1 MIYNP
6 TMAIPTEEESREEHN
21 TSFLLDALYCEE
33 EKWEDDDEE
42 EVEAVEENSSFSSA
56 STSSPLAILQ
66 QDLFWED
73 EDLVTLFSKEEEQGL
88 SCVDD
93 VYLATDR
100 KEAVGWIL
108 RVNSRYGFSTLAA
121 VLAITYLDKFI
132 CSYSLQRDK
141 PWMLQL
147 VSVACLSL
155 AAKVEETHV
164 PLLLDFQVEETKY
177 VFEAKTIQRMELLI
191 LSTLQWKMHLV
202 TPLSFLD
209 HIIRRLG
216 LKNNAHW
223 DFLNSCHR
231 LILSVISDSR
241 FVGYLP
247 SVVAAATMM
256 RIIEQVEPFDPL
268 SYQTKLLGVLNIT
281 KAFSRTS
288 FVHSQEKVK
297 SCYDLILEL
306 PMGRMGLQIE
316 TQTRRKRKSGESPC
330 CVIDS
335 NPFNSDESS
344 NDSWSASSCNPPS
357 SPQQQPPLKK
367 MRGDQETQ
375 KEKPVLHLPWAI
387 IVASP

>member
-1 MIYNP
+1 
-6 TMAIPTEEESREEHN
+6 MAIRKEEESREEQ
-21 TSFLLDALYCEE
+21 SFLLDALYCEE
-33 EKWEDDDEE
+33 EKWEDEEDEQE
-42 EVEAVEENSSFSSA
+42 EVEESPSFSSSS
-56 STSSPLAILQ
+56 STPLVLLQ

-73 EDLVTLFSKEEEQGL
+73 KDLVTLYSKEEEQEL
-88 SCVDD
+88 TCLHD
-93 VYLATDR
+93 VYLSTDR
-100 KEAVGWIL
+100 KQAVGWIL
-108 RVNSRYGFSTLAA
+108 RVNAHYGFSTLAA

-191 LSTLQWKMHLV
+191 LSTLQWKMHLI
-202 TPLSFLD
+202 TPISFLD

-223 DFLNSCHR
+223 DFLNRSHR
-231 LILSVISDSR
+231 LLLSVISDSR
-241 FVGYLP
+241 FVGFLP

-256 RIIEQVEPFDPL
+256 RIIDQVEPFDPI
-268 SYQTKLLGVLNIT
+268 SYQTNLLNVLNIT
-281 KAFSRTS
+281 K
-288 FVHSQEKVK
+288 EKVQT
-297 SCYDLILEL
+297 CYDLILQL
-306 PMGRMGLQIE
+306 PFDHMGLQIE
-316 TQTRRKRKSGESPC
+316 TRKRKLHESSSSPS

-344 NDSWSASSCNPPS
+344 NDSWSVSS
-357 SPQQQPPLKK
+357 SPEKQQQQPPVKK
-367 MRGDQETQ
+367 MREGQESK
-375 KEKPVLHLPWAI
+375 KEKPMLHLPWAI
-387 IVASP
+387 VATP

>member
-1 MIYNP
+1 
-6 TMAIPTEEESREEHN
+6 MAIPTEEESREEHN

-121 VLAITYLDKFI
+121 VLAITYLDKCI

-281 KAFSRTS
+281 K
-288 FVHSQEKVK
+288 EKVK

-306 PMGRMGLQIE
+306 PMSRMGLQIE
-316 TQTRRKRKSGESPC
+316 TQSRRKRKSGESPC

>member
-1 MIYNP
+1 
-6 TMAIPTEEESREEHN
+6 MAIRKEDESREEQS

-33 EKWEDDDEE
+33 EKWEDEE
-42 EVEAVEENSSFSSA
+42 EAEEVEENSSFSS
-56 STSSPLAILQ
+56 SSPTSPLVLLQ

-73 EDLVTLFSKEEEQGL
+73 EDLVTLFSKEEEQRL
-88 SCVDD
+88 SHLDD

-108 RVNSRYGFSTLAA
+108 RVNARYGFSTLTA

-155 AAKVEETHV
+155 AAKVEEVHI

-177 VFEAKTIQRMELLI
+177 VFEAKTIQRMELLL

-216 LKNNAHW
+216 LKNNSHW
-223 DFLNSCHR
+223 DFLNRCHR

-256 RIIEQVEPFDPL
+256 RIIDQVETFDPL
-268 SYQTKLLGVLNIT
+268 SHQTNLLGVLNIT
-281 KAFSRTS
+281 K
-288 FVHSQEKVK
+288 EKVEA
-297 SCYDLILEL
+297 CYNLILQL
-306 PMGRMGLQIE
+306 PLDHMGLQIE
-316 TQTRRKRKSGESPC
+316 TQSCRKRKSRDSSSSLSSPS

-357 SPQQQPPLKK
+357 SSPQQQQQEPPLKK
-367 MRGDQETQ
+367 TKM
-375 KEKPVLHLPWAI
+375 EKPILHL
-387 IVASP
+387 S

>member
-1 MIYNP
+1 
-6 TMAIPTEEESREEHN
+6 MAIRKEEESREEQSN
-21 TSFLLDALYCEE
+21 SFLLDALYCEE
-33 EKWEDDDEE
+33 EKWEDEGEE
-42 EVEAVEENSSFSSA
+42 EVEENSSLSSS
-56 STSSPLAILQ
+56 STSSSFVLLQ

-88 SCVDD
+88 SCLDD
-93 VYLATDR
+93 VYLSTDR

-108 RVNSRYGFSTLAA
+108 RVNAHYGFSTLAA

-155 AAKVEETHV
+155 AAKVEETQV

-177 VFEAKTIQRMELLI
+177 VFEAKTIQRMELLM
-191 LSTLQWKMHLV
+191 LSTLQWKMHLI
-202 TPLSFLD
+202 TPISFID

-223 DFLNSCHR
+223 DFLNKCNR
-231 LILSVISDSR
+231 LLLSVISDSR

-268 SYQTKLLGVLNIT
+268 SYQTNLLGALNLT
-281 KAFSRTS
+281 K
-288 FVHSQEKVK
+288 EKVK
-297 SCYDLILEL
+297 TCYDLILQL
-306 PMGRMGLQIE
+306 PVDRIGLQI
-316 TQTRRKRKSGESPC
+316 QNQSSKKRKSHESSSSSLNSPS

-357 SPQQQPPLKK
+357 SSSPQQQQQPPMKK
-367 MRGDQETQ
+367 MRGGQEN
-375 KEKPVLHLPWAI
+375 EKKKPILHLPWAI
-387 IVASP
+387 EATP

>member
-1 MIYNP
+1 
-6 TMAIPTEEESREEHN
+6 MAIPKEEESREEHT

-33 EKWEDDDEE
+33 EKWEDEDDD
-42 EVEAVEENSSFSSA
+42 EVEAVGENSSFSSSA
-56 STSSPLAILQ
+56 STSPLVLLQ
-66 QDLFWED
+66 QDLYWED

-108 RVNSRYGFSTLAA
+108 RVNSHYGFSTLAA

-191 LSTLQWKMHLV
+191 LSTLQWKMHLI

-223 DFLNSCHR
+223 DFLNRCHS

-241 FVGYLP
+241 FVSYLP

-281 KAFSRTS
+281 K
-288 FVHSQEKVK
+288 EKVK
-297 SCYDLILEL
+297 SCYELVLQL
-306 PMGRMGLQIE
+306 PMERNGSQIE
-316 TQTRRKRKSGESPC
+316 TQSCRKRKSGDSPS

-344 NDSWSASSCNPPS
+344 NDSWWSASSNNPPSS

-387 IVASP
+387 VATP

>member
-1 MIYNP
+1 
-6 TMAIPTEEESREEHN
+6 MAIRKEEESREEQS

-33 EKWEDDDEE
+33 EKWEDEGEE
-42 EVEAVEENSSFSSA
+42 LEEVEENSSFSP
-56 STSSPLAILQ
+56 SSNSPFLLLQ

-73 EDLVTLFSKEEEQGL
+73 GDLVTLFSKEEEQGL
-88 SCVDD
+88 SCLDD
-93 VYLATDR
+93 VYLSTDR

-108 RVNSRYGFSTLAA
+108 RVNAHYGFSTLAA
-121 VLAITYLDKFI
+121 VLAITYLDKFV

-202 TPLSFLD
+202 TPISFLD
-209 HIIRRLG
+209 HIVRRLG

-231 LILSVISDSR
+231 LLLSVISDSR

-256 RIIEQVEPFDPL
+256 RIIEQVEPFDPIL
-268 SYQTKLLGVLNIT
+268 YQNKLLGILNIT
-281 KAFSRTS
+281 M
-288 FVHSQEKVK
+288 EKVK
-297 SCYDLILEL
+297 ACYDLILQL
-306 PMGRMGLQIE
+306 PVDRIGLKNE
-316 TQTRRKRKSGESPC
+316 TQSFRKRKSRDSSSLSSPS

-335 NPFNSDESS
+335 NPFSSDESS
-344 NDSWSASSCNPPS
+344 NDSWSASSYNQPS
-357 SPQQQPPLKK
+357 SPQQPPLKK
-367 MRGDQETQ
+367 MRGAQETK
-375 KEKPVLHLPWAI
+375 KEKPILHLPWAI
-387 IVASP
+387 VATP

>member
-1 MIYNP
+1 
-6 TMAIPTEEESREEHN
+6 MAIRKEDESREEYS

-33 EKWEDDDEE
+33 EKWEDVDEE
-42 EVEAVEENSSFSSA
+42 EAEENSS
-56 STSSPLAILQ
+56 STITSPCVLLQ

-73 EDLVTLFSKEEEQGL
+73 KDLVTLFCKEEEQRL
-88 SCVDD
+88 SCLDD

-100 KEAVGWIL
+100 KEAVAWIL
-108 RVNSRYGFSTLAA
+108 RVNAHYGFSTLTAA
-121 VLAITYLDKFI
+121 LAITYLDNFI
-132 CSYSLQRDK
+132 CSSYNSLQRDK

-191 LSTLQWKMHLV
+191 LSTLQWKMHLI

-216 LKNNAHW
+216 LKNNSHW
-223 DFLNSCHR
+223 DFLNRCHR

-256 RIIEQVEPFDPL
+256 RIIDQVEPFHPL
-268 SYQTKLLGVLNIT
+268 SHRNNLLGALNIT
-281 KAFSRTS
+281 K
-288 FVHSQEKVK
+288 EKVEA
-297 SCYDLILEL
+297 CYDLILQL
-306 PMGRMGLQIE
+306 PLGLQIE
-316 TQTRRKRKSGESPC
+316 TQSRRKRKNRDSSSSLSSSPS

-335 NPFNSDESS
+335 YYFNSDESS
-344 NDSWSASSCNPPS
+344 NDSWSASSSP
-357 SPQQQPPLKK
+357 PQQQQEPPLKK
-367 MRGDQETQ
+367 KTT
-375 KEKPVLHLPWAI
+375 KAEKPILHL
-387 IVASP
+387 SS

>member
-1 MIYNP
+1 
-6 TMAIPTEEESREEHN
+6 MAVRKEEESREEQS

-33 EKWEDDDEE
+33 EKWEDE
-42 EVEAVEENSSFSSA
+42 EVEEAVEENSSFSS
-56 STSSPLAILQ
+56 TSPLVLLQ

-73 EDLVTLFSKEEEQGL
+73 EDLVTLFCKEEEQRR
-88 SCVDD
+88 SCLDD

-100 KEAVGWIL
+100 KEAVAWIL
-108 RVNSRYGFSTLAA
+108 RVNAHYGFSTLTA
-121 VLAITYLDKFI
+121 VLAITYLDNFI
-132 CSYSLQRDK
+132 CSSYNSLQRDK

-191 LSTLQWKMHLV
+191 LSTLQWKMHLI

-216 LKNNAHW
+216 LKNNSHW
-223 DFLNSCHR
+223 DFLNRCHR

-256 RIIEQVEPFDPL
+256 RIIDQVEHFDPL
-268 SYQTKLLGVLNIT
+268 LHRTNLLGALNIT
-281 KAFSRTS
+281 K
-288 FVHSQEKVK
+288 EKVEA
-297 SCYDLILEL
+297 CYSLILQL
-306 PMGRMGLQIE
+306 PLGLQIE
-316 TQTRRKRKSGESPC
+316 TQSRRKRKNRDSSSSLSSSPS

-335 NPFNSDESS
+335 NYFNSDESS
-344 NDSWSASSCNPPS
+344 NDSWSASS
-357 SPQQQPPLKK
+357 SPLQQQQQEPPLKK
-367 MRGDQETQ
+367 KTT
-375 KEKPVLHLPWAI
+375 KTEKPILHL
-387 IVASP
+387 SS

>member
-1 MIYNP
+1 
-6 TMAIPTEEESREEHN
+6 MAIRKEDESREEQSN
-21 TSFLLDALYCEE
+21 SFLLDALYCEE
-33 EKWEDDDEE
+33 EKWEDEE
-42 EVEAVEENSSFSSA
+42 EEVEENSSFSS
-56 STSSPLAILQ
+56 SSPTSPLVLLQ
-66 QDLFWED
+66 QDLFWQD
-73 EDLVTLFSKEEEQGL
+73 QDLVTLFTKEEEQRL
-88 SCVDD
+88 TCLDE

-108 RVNSRYGFSTLAA
+108 RVNARYGFSTLAA

-155 AAKVEETHV
+155 AAKVEEVHV

-177 VFEAKTIQRMELLI
+177 VFEAKTIQRMELLL

-216 LKNNAHW
+216 LKNNSHW
-223 DFLNSCHR
+223 DFLNRCHR

-247 SVVAAATMM
+247 AVVAAATMM
-256 RIIEQVEPFDPL
+256 RIIEQVELFDPL
-268 SYQTKLLGVLNIT
+268 SHQNNLLGVLNIT
-281 KAFSRTS
+281 K
-288 FVHSQEKVK
+288 EKVEP
-297 SCYDLILEL
+297 CYNLILQL
-306 PMGRMGLQIE
+306 PIDHMGLQIE
-316 TQTRRKRKSGESPC
+316 TQSCRKRKNRDSSSSLSSPS

-335 NPFNSDESS
+335 NPFNSNESS
-344 NDSWSASSCNPPS
+344 NDSWSASSSP
-357 SPQQQPPLKK
+357 PQQQQEPPLKK
-367 MRGDQETQ
+367 TKM
-375 KEKPVLHLPWAI
+375 EKPILHL
-387 IVASP
+387 S

>member
-1 MIYNP
+1 
-6 TMAIPTEEESREEHN
+6 MAIPKEEESREEHT

-33 EKWEDDDEE
+33 EKWEDDEDD
-42 EVEAVEENSSFSSA
+42 EVETVEENSSFSSSA
-56 STSSPLAILQ
+56 STSPFVLLQ

-108 RVNSRYGFSTLAA
+108 RVNSHYGFSTLAA

-191 LSTLQWKMHLV
+191 LSTLQWKMHLI

-223 DFLNSCHR
+223 DFLNRCHT

-241 FVGYLP
+241 FVSYLP

-281 KAFSRTS
+281 K
-288 FVHSQEKVK
+288 EKVK
-297 SCYDLILEL
+297 SCYELVRQL
-306 PMGRMGLQIE
+306 PMERNGSQIE
-316 TQTRRKRKSGESPC
+316 TQSCRKRKSGDSPS

-344 NDSWSASSCNPPS
+344 NDSWWSASSNNPPSS

-387 IVASP
+387 VATP

>member
-1 MIYNP
+1 
-6 TMAIPTEEESREEHN
+6 MAIRKEDESREEQS

-33 EKWEDDDEE
+33 EKWEDEE
-42 EVEAVEENSSFSSA
+42 ETEEVEENSSFSS
-56 STSSPLAILQ
+56 SSPTSPLVLLQ
-66 QDLFWED
+66 QDLYWED
-73 EDLVTLFSKEEEQGL
+73 EDLVTLFSKEEEQRL
-88 SCVDD
+88 SRLDE

-108 RVNSRYGFSTLAA
+108 RVNARYGFSTLTA

-155 AAKVEETHV
+155 AAKVEEVHI

-177 VFEAKTIQRMELLI
+177 VFEAKTIQRMELLL

-216 LKNNAHW
+216 LKNNSHW
-223 DFLNSCHR
+223 DFLNRCHR

-256 RIIEQVEPFDPL
+256 RIIDQVETFDPL
-268 SYQTKLLGVLNIT
+268 SHQTNLLGVLNIT
-281 KAFSRTS
+281 K
-288 FVHSQEKVK
+288 EKVEA
-297 SCYDLILEL
+297 CYNLILQL
-306 PMGRMGLQIE
+306 PLDHMGLQIE
-316 TQTRRKRKSGESPC
+316 TQSCRKRKSRDSSSSLSSPS

-357 SPQQQPPLKK
+357 SSPQQQQQEPPLKK
-367 MRGDQETQ
+367 TKM
-375 KEKPVLHLPWAI
+375 EKPILHL
-387 IVASP
+387 S

>member
-1 MIYNP
+1 
-6 TMAIPTEEESREEHN
+6 MAIRKEEESREEQS
-21 TSFLLDALYCEE
+21 TSCLLDALYCEE
-33 EKWEDDDEE
+33 EKWEDEE
-42 EVEAVEENSSFSSA
+42 EVVEENSSSFT
-56 STSSPLAILQ
+56 TSPFVLLQ
-66 QDLFWED
+66 QDLYWED
-73 EDLVTLFSKEEEQGL
+73 EDLVTLFSKEEEQVL
-88 SCVDD
+88 SCLDD

-108 RVNSRYGFSTLAA
+108 RVNAHYGFSTLAA
-121 VLAITYLDKFI
+121 VLAITYLDKFV

-155 AAKVEETHV
+155 AVKVEETHV

-191 LSTLQWKMHLV
+191 LSTLQWKMHLI
-202 TPLSFLD
+202 TPISFLD

-223 DFLNSCHR
+223 DFLNRCHR

-241 FVGYLP
+241 FVCYRP

-256 RIIEQVEPFDPL
+256 RIIDQVEPFDPL
-268 SYQTKLLGVLNIT
+268 SHQTKLLNVLNIT
-281 KAFSRTS
+281 K
-288 FVHSQEKVK
+288 EKVEP
-297 SCYDLILEL
+297 CYNLILQD
-306 PMGRMGLQIE
+306 RIGLHIQ
-316 TQTRRKRKSGESPC
+316 TQSSRKRKSPDSPSLSSPS

-344 NDSWSASSCNPPS
+344 NDSLSLSASSYNSTS
-357 SPQQQPPLKK
+357 SSSLEKQPPVKK
-367 MRGDQETQ
+367 T
-375 KEKPVLHLPWAI
+375 KNEKLILHLPLA
-387 IVASP
+387 IVATP

>member
-1 MIYNP
+1 
-6 TMAIPTEEESREEHN
+6 MAIPKEEESREEHS

-33 EKWEDDDEE
+33 EKWEDEDDD
-42 EVEAVEENSSFSSA
+42 EVEAVEENSSFSS
-56 STSSPLAILQ
+56 STSPLVLLQ

-73 EDLVTLFSKEEEQGL
+73 EDLVTLYSKEVEQGL

-108 RVNSRYGFSTLAA
+108 RVNSHYGFSTLAA

-132 CSYSLQRDK
+132 CSYRLQRDK

-177 VFEAKTIQRMELLI
+177 VFETKTIQRMELLI
-191 LSTLQWKMHLV
+191 LSTLQWKMHLI

-223 DFLNSCHR
+223 DFLNRCHT

-268 SYQTKLLGVLNIT
+268 SYQTKLLGVLNIP
-281 KAFSRTS
+281 K
-288 FVHSQEKVK
+288 EKVK
-297 SCYDLILEL
+297 PCYGLILQL
-306 PMGRMGLQIE
+306 SSDRIGLQNE
-316 TQTRRKRKSGESPC
+316 TQSCRKRKIGDSPS

-344 NDSWSASSCNPPS
+344 NDSWSASSNNPSPSS

-387 IVASP
+387 VAATP

>member
-1 MIYNP
+1 
-6 TMAIPTEEESREEHN
+6 MAIPKEEESREEQI
-21 TSFLLDALYCEE
+21 LLDALYCEE
-33 EKWEDDDEE
+33 EKWEDEEDE
-42 EVEAVEENSSFSSA
+42 VEENSSFSSSSSSG
-56 STSSPLAILQ
+56 STSPLVLLQ

-73 EDLVTLFSKEEEQGL
+73 EDLVTLFTKEEEQGL
-88 SCVDD
+88 SCVND

-191 LSTLQWKMHLV
+191 LSTLQWKMHLI

-209 HIIRRLG
+209 HVIRRLG

-281 KAFSRTS
+281 K
-288 FVHSQEKVK
+288 EKVK
-297 SCYDLILEL
+297 PCYELILQL
-306 PMGRMGLQIE
+306 PLNRIGLQIE
-316 TQTRRKRKSGESPC
+316 TQSSRKRKSGGDSPS

-344 NDSWSASSCNPPS
+344 NDSWWSASSCDPPS
-357 SPQQQPPLKK
+357 SSQPPLKK
-367 MRGDQETQ
+367 MRVDQETQ

-387 IVASP
+387 VATP

>member
-1 MIYNP
+1 
-6 TMAIPTEEESREEHN
+6 MAVPKEEESREEQN
-21 TSFLLDALYCEE
+21 TSFLLDALYCDE
-33 EKWEDDDEE
+33 EKWEDEEDE
-42 EVEAVEENSSFSSA
+42 EVEEVEDNSFFSSA
-56 STSSPLAILQ
+56 STSSPLVLLQ

-108 RVNSRYGFSTLAA
+108 RVNSHYGFSTLAA

-132 CSYSLQRDK
+132 ASYSLQRDK

-191 LSTLQWKMHLV
+191 LSTLQWKMHLI
-202 TPLSFLD
+202 TPISFLD

-281 KAFSRTS
+281 K
-288 FVHSQEKVK
+288 EKVET
-297 SCYDLILEL
+297 CYNLILKL
-306 PMGRMGLQIE
+306 RISSQFE
-316 TQTRRKRKSGESPC
+316 TQSSRKRKSGESPS

-344 NDSWSASSCNPPS
+344 NDSWSTSSNNLPPSS

-367 MRGDQETQ
+367 MRGSDQETQ
-375 KEKPVLHLPWAI
+375 KEKPVLHLPWAL
-387 IVASP
+387 VATP

>member
-1 MIYNP
+1 
-6 TMAIPTEEESREEHN
+6 MAIRKEEESREEHS

-33 EKWEDDDEE
+33 EKWEDEE
-42 EVEAVEENSSFSSA
+42 EEEVEENSSFSSSS
-56 STSSPLAILQ
+56 STSSPLVLLQ

-73 EDLVTLFSKEEEQGL
+73 EDLVTLFCKEEEQRL
-88 SCVDD
+88 SCLDD

-100 KEAVGWIL
+100 KEAVSWIL
-108 RVNSRYGFSTLAA
+108 RVNANYGFSTLAA

-191 LSTLQWKMHLV
+191 LSTLQWKMHLI

-216 LKNNAHW
+216 LKNNSHW
-223 DFLNSCHR
+223 DFLSRCHR

-268 SYQTKLLGVLNIT
+268 SHQTNLLSILNIA
-281 KAFSRTS
+281 K
-288 FVHSQEKVK
+288 EKVEA
-297 SCYDLILEL
+297 CYNLILQL
-306 PMGRMGLQIE
+306 PLDHMGLQIE
-316 TQTRRKRKSGESPC
+316 TQSSRKRKSRDSSSSLSSSPS

-335 NPFNSDESS
+335 NPFSSDESS

-357 SPQQQPPLKK
+357 SSPQQQQEPPSKK
-367 MRGDQETQ
+367 T
-375 KEKPVLHLPWAI
+375 KTEKPILHLPWAI
-387 IVASP
+387 VATP

>member
-1 MIYNP
+1 
-6 TMAIPTEEESREEHN
+6 MAIRKDDEIREEQS

-33 EKWEDDDEE
+33 EKWEDEGEE
-42 EVEAVEENSSFSSA
+42 FEEVEENSSFSS
-56 STSSPLAILQ
+56 SSSPFVLLQ

-73 EDLVTLFSKEEEQGL
+73 KDLVTLFSKEEEQGL
-88 SCVDD
+88 GCLDD
-93 VYLATDR
+93 VYLSKDR

-108 RVNSRYGFSTLAA
+108 RVNAHYGFSTLAA

-177 VFEAKTIQRMELLI
+177 LFEAKTIQRMELLI
-191 LSTLQWKMHLV
+191 LSTLQWKMHLI
-202 TPLSFLD
+202 TPISFLD

-223 DFLNSCHR
+223 DFLNRCHR
-231 LILSVISDSR
+231 LLLSVISDSR

-256 RIIEQVEPFDPL
+256 RIIEQVEPFDPIL
-268 SYQTKLLGVLNIT
+268 YQTKLLGVLNIT
-281 KAFSRTS
+281 K
-288 FVHSQEKVK
+288 EKVQT
-297 SCYDLILEL
+297 CYDHILQV
-306 PMGRMGLQIE
+306 PVDRIGLQIE
-316 TQTRRKRKSGESPC
+316 TQSSRKRKNHNSSSLSSPS

-344 NDSWSASSCNPPS
+344 NESWSASSYNPPS
-357 SPQQQPPLKK
+357 SPPQQPPLKK
-367 MRGDQETQ
+367 MRGAQETK
-375 KEKPVLHLPWAI
+375 KEKPLLHLPWAI
-387 IVASP
+387 VATP

>member
-1 MIYNP
+1 
-6 TMAIPTEEESREEHN
+6 MAIPKEEETREEQSN
-21 TSFLLDALYCEE
+21 SFLLDALYCEE
-33 EKWEDDDEE
+33 EEQWEDEE
-42 EVEAVEENSSFSSA
+42 DQVEENSSSS
-56 STSSPLAILQ
+56 SSSSSPFVLLQ

-73 EDLVTLFSKEEEQGL
+73 EDLVTLFSKEEEQAGL
-88 SCVDD
+88 SSCLDD
-93 VYLATDR
+93 VYLSTDR

-108 RVNSRYGFSTLAA
+108 RVNAHYGFSTLAA

-132 CSYSLQRDK
+132 CSYSVQRDR

-155 AAKVEETHV
+155 AAKVEETQV

-191 LSTLQWKMHLV
+191 LSTLEWRMHLI
-202 TPLSFLD
+202 TPISFVD

-223 DFLNSCHR
+223 DFLNRCHR
-231 LILSVISDSR
+231 LLLSVISDSK

-268 SYQTKLLGVLNIT
+268 SYQTNLLAALNLT
-281 KAFSRTS
+281 K
-288 FVHSQEKVK
+288 EKVK
-297 SCYDLILEL
+297 TCYDLIIQLD
-306 PMGRMGLQIE
+306 RIGLQILN
-316 TQTRRKRKSGESPC
+316 QSSRKRKSHESSSSPSSSLNSPS
-330 CVIDS
+330 CVIDA

-344 NDSWSASSCNPPS
+344 NDSWSLSSYNNPTSSS
-357 SPQQQPPLKK
+357 SPPLQQQQQPPLKK
-367 MRGDQETQ
+367 MRGAQEND
-375 KEKPVLHLPWAI
+375 KKKPILHLPWAI
-387 IVASP
+387 VASP

>member
-1 MIYNP
+1 
-6 TMAIPTEEESREEHN
+6 MAIPTEEESREEHN

-33 EKWEDDDEE
+33 EKWEDEDEE

-66 QDLFWED
+66 QDLFWEN

-164 PLLLDFQVEETKY
+164 PLLLDFQV
-177 VFEAKTIQRMELLI
+177 
-191 LSTLQWKMHLV
+191 
-202 TPLSFLD
+202 
-209 HIIRRLG
+209 
-216 LKNNAHW
+216 
-223 DFLNSCHR
+223 
-231 LILSVISDSR
+231 
-241 FVGYLP
+241 
-247 SVVAAATMM
+247 
-256 RIIEQVEPFDPL
+256 
-268 SYQTKLLGVLNIT
+268 
-281 KAFSRTS
+281 
-288 FVHSQEKVK
+288 
-297 SCYDLILEL
+297 
-306 PMGRMGLQIE
+306 
-316 TQTRRKRKSGESPC
+316 
-330 CVIDS
+330 
-335 NPFNSDESS
+335 
-344 NDSWSASSCNPPS
+344 ND
-357 SPQQQPPLKK
+357 
-367 MRGDQETQ
+367 DT
-375 KEKPVLHLPWAI
+375 
-387 IVASP
+387 

>member
-1 MIYNP
+1 
-6 TMAIPTEEESREEHN
+6 MAIRKEEESREEQS

-33 EKWEDDDEE
+33 EKWEDEEE
-42 EVEAVEENSSFSSA
+42 EVEVEENSSFSS
-56 STSSPLAILQ
+56 SPSPSPFVLLQ

-73 EDLVTLFSKEEEQGL
+73 EDLVTLFSKEEEQVL
-88 SCVDD
+88 SCLDD
-93 VYLATDR
+93 VYLSTDR
-100 KEAVGWIL
+100 KEAVCWIL
-108 RVNSRYGFSTLAA
+108 RVNAHYGFSTLAA
-121 VLAITYLDKFI
+121 VLAITYLDKFV

-191 LSTLQWKMHLV
+191 LSTLKWKMHPI
-202 TPLSFLD
+202 TPISFLD

-223 DFLNSCHR
+223 DFLDRCHR
-231 LILSVISDSR
+231 LLLSVISDSR

-256 RIIEQVEPFDPL
+256 RIIEQVEPFDPRF
-268 SYQTKLLGVLNIT
+268 YQTKLLGVLNIA
-281 KAFSRTS
+281 KL
-288 FVHSQEKVK
+288 KVEA
-297 SCYDLILEL
+297 CYDLILQL
-306 PMGRMGLQIE
+306 PVDRIGLQME
-316 TQTRRKRKSGESPC
+316 NHSFRKRKSPESSSSSSSSSLNSSS

-344 NDSWSASSCNPPS
+344 NDSWSASSYNPPS
-357 SPQQQPPLKK
+357 PQQEPPLKK
-367 MRGDQETQ
+367 MRGSQENQ
-375 KEKPVLHLPWAI
+375 KKKPILHLPWAI
-387 IVASP
+387 VATP

>member
-1 MIYNP
+1 
-6 TMAIPTEEESREEHN
+6 MAIRKEEECREEHS

-33 EKWEDDDEE
+33 EKWEDDE
-42 EVEAVEENSSFSSA
+42 EVEVVEENSSYSSSSSA
-56 STSSPLAILQ
+56 TSPFVLLQ

-73 EDLVTLFSKEEEQGL
+73 EDLVTLFSKEEEQVL
-88 SCVDD
+88 SCLDD
-93 VYLATDR
+93 VYLSTDR

-108 RVNSRYGFSTLAA
+108 RVNAHYGFSTLAA

-191 LSTLQWKMHLV
+191 LSTLQWKMHLI
-202 TPLSFLD
+202 TPISFLD

-223 DFLNSCHR
+223 GFLNRCQR

-241 FVGYLP
+241 FVGYRP

-256 RIIEQVEPFDPL
+256 RIIDQVEPLDPL
-268 SYQTKLLGVLNIT
+268 SHQTKLLGVLNIT
-281 KAFSRTS
+281 K
-288 FVHSQEKVK
+288 EKVEP
-297 SCYDLILEL
+297 CYALILQDRI
-306 PMGRMGLQIE
+306 GSQIE
-316 TQTRRKRKSGESPC
+316 TRKRKIMDSPSLSSPS

-335 NPFNSDESS
+335 NPFNTDESS
-344 NDSWSASSCNPPS
+344 NDSWLTSSYTPPS
-357 SPQQQPPLKK
+357 SSSSPERQPPVKK
-367 MRGDQETQ
+367 TK
-375 KEKPVLHLPWAI
+375 KEKPILQLPWAI
-387 IVASP
+387 VATP

>member
-1 MIYNP
+1 
-6 TMAIPTEEESREEHN
+6 MAIRKEEESREEQSN
-21 TSFLLDALYCEE
+21 SFLLDALYCEE
-33 EKWEDDDEE
+33 EKWDDEGE
-42 EVEAVEENSSFSSA
+42 EVEENSSLSS
-56 STSSPLAILQ
+56 SSSPFVVLQ

-88 SCVDD
+88 SCLDD
-93 VYLATDR
+93 VYLSTDR

-108 RVNSRYGFSTLAA
+108 RVNAHYGFSTLAA

-155 AAKVEETHV
+155 AAKVEETQV

-191 LSTLQWKMHLV
+191 LSTLEWKMHLI
-202 TPLSFLD
+202 TPISFVD

-223 DFLNSCHR
+223 DFLNKCHR
-231 LILSVISDSR
+231 LLLSVISDSR

-256 RIIEQVEPFDPL
+256 RIIEEVDPFDPL
-268 SYQTKLLGVLNIT
+268 SYQTNLLGVLNLT
-281 KAFSRTS
+281 K
-288 FVHSQEKVK
+288 EKVK
-297 SCYDLILEL
+297 TCYDLILQL
-306 PMGRMGLQIE
+306 PVDRIGLQI
-316 TQTRRKRKSGESPC
+316 QIQSSKKRKSHYSSSSLNSPS
-330 CVIDS
+330 CVIDA

-344 NDSWSASSCNPPS
+344 NDSWSASSCNPPTSSS

-367 MRGDQETQ
+367 MRGAEEN
-375 KEKPVLHLPWAI
+375 EKKKPILHLPWAI
-387 IVASP
+387 VATP

>member
-1 MIYNP
+1 
-6 TMAIPTEEESREEHN
+6 MAIPKEEEGREEHS

-33 EKWEDDDEE
+33 EKWEDEEEEEE
-42 EVEAVEENSSFSSA
+42 EVVEENSFYSS
-56 STSSPLAILQ
+56 STSTTSPFVLLE
-66 QDLFWED
+66 QDLYWKD
-73 EDLVTLFSKEEEQGL
+73 EDLVTLFAKEEEQAL
-88 SCVDD
+88 SCLDD

-100 KEAVGWIL
+100 EEAVGWIL
-108 RVNSRYGFSTLAA
+108 RVNAHYGFSTLAA
-121 VLAITYLDKFI
+121 VLAITYLDKFV

-191 LSTLQWKMHLV
+191 LSTLQWKMHLI
-202 TPLSFLD
+202 TPISFLD

-223 DFLNSCHR
+223 DFLNRCNR
-231 LILSVISDSR
+231 LILSLISDSR
-241 FVGYLP
+241 FVGYRP

-256 RIIEQVEPFDPL
+256 RIIDQVEPFDPL
-268 SYQTKLLGVLNIT
+268 SHQTNLLNVLNLT
-281 KAFSRTS
+281 K
-288 FVHSQEKVK
+288 EKVET
-297 SCYDLILEL
+297 CYNLILQD
-306 PMGRMGLQIE
+306 RIGLQIE
-316 TQTRRKRKSGESPC
+316 TRKRKSRGSPSLSSPS

-344 NDSWSASSCNPPS
+344 NDSWLTSSYTSPS
-357 SPQQQPPLKK
+357 SSSSPEQQQQPPVKK
-367 MRGDQETQ
+367 TK
-375 KEKPVLHLPWAI
+375 KEKPILHLPWAI
-387 IVASP
+387 VATP

>member
-1 MIYNP
+1 
-6 TMAIPTEEESREEHN
+6 MAIRKEEESREEQSN
-21 TSFLLDALYCEE
+21 SYLLDALYCEE
-33 EKWEDDDEE
+33 EKWEDEGEE
-42 EVEAVEENSSFSSA
+42 EVEENSSFSSSS
-56 STSSPLAILQ
+56 STSPFVLLP

-88 SCVDD
+88 SCLDD
-93 VYLATDR
+93 VYLSTDR

-108 RVNSRYGFSTLAA
+108 RVNAHYGFSTLAA

-155 AAKVEETHV
+155 AAKVEETQV

-177 VFEAKTIQRMELLI
+177 AFEAKTIQRMELLI
-191 LSTLQWKMHLV
+191 LSTLQWKMHLI
-202 TPLSFLD
+202 TPISFVD

-223 DFLNSCHR
+223 DFLNKCNR
-231 LILSVISDSR
+231 LLLSVISDSR

-268 SYQTKLLGVLNIT
+268 SYQTNLLGALNLT
-281 KAFSRTS
+281 K
-288 FVHSQEKVK
+288 EKVK
-297 SCYDLILEL
+297 TCYDLILQL
-306 PMGRMGLQIE
+306 PVDRIGLQI
-316 TQTRRKRKSGESPC
+316 QNQSSKKRKSHDSSSSSLESPS

-357 SPQQQPPLKK
+357 SSSPQQQPPLKK
-367 MRGDQETQ
+367 MRGGQEN
-375 KEKPVLHLPWAI
+375 EKKKPILHLPWAI
-387 IVASP
+387 VATP

>member
-1 MIYNP
+1 
-6 TMAIPTEEESREEHN
+6 MATPKEEESREEHS

-33 EKWEDDDEE
+33 EKWDDEE
-42 EVEAVEENSSFSSA
+42 VVEENSSYSSSS
-56 STSSPLAILQ
+56 STTSPFVLLE
-66 QDLFWED
+66 QDLYWED
-73 EDLVTLFSKEEEQGL
+73 EDLVTLFTKEEEQGL
-88 SCVDD
+88 SCLDD

-108 RVNSRYGFSTLAA
+108 RVNAHYGFSTLAA

-191 LSTLQWKMHLV
+191 LSTLQWKMHLI
-202 TPLSFLD
+202 TPISFLD

-223 DFLNSCHR
+223 DFLNRCHR
-231 LILSVISDSR
+231 LLLTIISDSR
-241 FVGYLP
+241 FVGYRP

-256 RIIEQVEPFDPL
+256 RVIYQVEHFDPL
-268 SYQTKLLGVLNIT
+268 SHQTKLLNVLNIT
-281 KAFSRTS
+281 K
-288 FVHSQEKVK
+288 EKVEP
-297 SCYDLILEL
+297 CYNLILHD
-306 PMGRMGLQIE
+306 RIGLQIE
-316 TQTRRKRKSGESPC
+316 TQTSRKRKIRDSPSLISPS

-335 NPFNSDESS
+335 KSFNGDESS
-344 NDSWSASSCNPPS
+344 NDSCLTSSYTPPS
-357 SPQQQPPLKK
+357 SPEQEPPVK
-367 MRGDQETQ
+367 
-375 KEKPVLHLPWAI
+375 KEKPILHLPWAI
-387 IVASP
+387 VASP

>member
-1 MIYNP
+1 
-6 TMAIPTEEESREEHN
+6 MAIRKEDESREEQS

-33 EKWEDDDEE
+33 EKWEDEE
-42 EVEAVEENSSFSSA
+42 ETEEVEENSSFSS
-56 STSSPLAILQ
+56 SSPTSPLVLLQ
-66 QDLFWED
+66 QDLYWED
-73 EDLVTLFSKEEEQGL
+73 EDLVTLFSKEEEQRL
-88 SCVDD
+88 SRLDE

-108 RVNSRYGFSTLAA
+108 RVNARYGFSTLTA

-155 AAKVEETHV
+155 AAKVEEVQV

-177 VFEAKTIQRMELLI
+177 VFEAKTIQRMELLL

-216 LKNNAHW
+216 LKNNSHW
-223 DFLNSCHR
+223 DFLNRCPR

-256 RIIEQVEPFDPL
+256 RIIDPVETFDPL
-268 SYQTKLLGVLNIT
+268 SHQTNLLGVLNIT
-281 KAFSRTS
+281 K
-288 FVHSQEKVK
+288 EKVEA
-297 SCYDLILEL
+297 CYNLILQL
-306 PMGRMGLQIE
+306 PLDHMGLQIE
-316 TQTRRKRKSGESPC
+316 TQSCRKRKSRDSSSSLSSPS

-357 SPQQQPPLKK
+357 SSPQQQQQEPPLKK
-367 MRGDQETQ
+367 TKM
-375 KEKPVLHLPWAI
+375 EKPILHL
-387 IVASP
+387 S

>member
-1 MIYNP
+1 
-6 TMAIPTEEESREEHN
+6 MAIRKEEEGREEHS

-33 EKWEDDDEE
+33 EKWEDEEE
-42 EVEAVEENSSFSSA
+42 EVVEDNSSYSS
-56 STSSPLAILQ
+56 SSPFVLLE
-66 QDLFWED
+66 QDLFWQD
-73 EDLVTLFSKEEEQGL
+73 EDLVTLFSKEEEQEL
-88 SCVDD
+88 SCLDD

-108 RVNSRYGFSTLAA
+108 RVNSHYGFSTLAA

-223 DFLNSCHR
+223 DFLNICHH
-231 LILSVISDSR
+231 LLLSVISDSR
-241 FVGYLP
+241 FVGYRP
-247 SVVAAATMM
+247 SIVAAATMM
-256 RIIEQVEPFDPL
+256 RVIDQVEPFDPL
-268 SYQTKLLGVLNIT
+268 SRQTNLLNALNIT
-281 KAFSRTS
+281 K
-288 FVHSQEKVK
+288 EKVE
-297 SCYDLILEL
+297 SCYNLILQD
-306 PMGRMGLQIE
+306 RIDLQIE
-316 TQTRRKRKSGESPC
+316 THSSKKRKNLESPSSSSPS

-344 NDSWSASSCNPPS
+344 NDSWSLSPS
-357 SPQQQPPLKK
+357 PELNQPPVKK
-367 MRGDQETQ
+367 TK
-375 KEKPVLHLPWAI
+375 KEKPILHLPWAI
-387 IVASP
+387 VASP